1 MRQIILSF
9 ALVAFCCQPLLAES
23 AAGFRIQPGFEITE
37 FSGSNLANDIHCM
50 TIDPKGRIIVS
61 GPGYIRIL
69 VDEKYQGKATRA
81 IEFATPKEG
90 AQGLLWEGDSLL
102 AVVDGGLW
110 RYREMADG
118 KAAKPELLRKLKTG
132 GEHDCHAIR
141 RGSDGWLYL
150 IGGNNSKFD
159 KSFAS
164 LSTSPIKEP
173 IAGCLVRFSPDYKD
187 SEILADGFRNPYC
200 FDISPD
206 GDIFTFDSDN
216 ERCVSLP
223 WYEPTRLYHVIPGR
237 NHGWMSPQYGSFW
250 RRPPY
255 FFDVSPPLLTL
266 GRGSPTGVVYYDRKE
281 FPAAN
286 RGLHLLD
293 WTFGRVYFVKLKSA
307 WTTYIGQ
314 AKTFLE
320 STGSNGFA
328 PTAAAIHP
336 ITGDL
341 YVSIGGRGTRGAVY
355 RIRYTGKLS
364 AEDEVKA
371 TEPSPVV
378 DPRWKDE
385 YKTLLPKM
393 AHAQGALTGTQLCAL
408 IELFRHHAH
417 FGDEE
422 LLPIIRE
429 HWDSYYAF
437 VRPAVADLISVLTP
451 KRQNDLALH
460 ANTLAQRLTVG
471 FGVVS
476 RNPELARL
484 LAVMPPE
491 IPNED
496 RPELNLDLIRL
507 IQKSIGDIGDRKYFG
522 HVWEGYVPRGA
533 LPADRYPEVRNRLQG
548 MLNGHDSIV
557 HREVARTLGML
568 RENSELFVFRLL
580 LRISADTDPVEDI
593 HNLIVLSRLP
603 RDHLVEDVVP
613 RILSLDNKLAARKLN
628 RDSNWTMRMVETVS
642 ELGRMDPSVLKGIC
656 DKMDL
661 ATPEHIIYTRCP
673 GFDKTRLAKKM
684 VAAWEKGSPIAWT
697 PEHVAVLAELAPTE
711 NRPILRQLWDR
722 GGLEDAI
729 LQVLACGPDAVDHDR
744 FLHGLTSPKLSLI
757 RTCLGALDKL
767 PAKDDG
773 ATLLAFI
780 RGMRMLPDGTEADA
794 LRPMFAAALKKRT
807 QQEFGPDKANW
818 TAWFERTYPELAKK
832 LGGADGVDVAAWQK
846 RLAGIDWSKAEA
858 QRGKAVIQKA
868 GCINCHSGSQAM
880 GPDLAG
886 VGSRF
891 SRDDLFTAIIQPS
904 KDISP
909 RYRTTQIE
917 TTDGKTYQGLIVYE
931 AVDGVILQ
939 TGPAETVRIDGK
951 KIESRRLTDT
961 SLMPVG
967 LIDKLT
973 DMEIADL
980 YAYLRAK

>member
-1 MRQIILSF
+1 MHKIILAF
-9 ALVAFCCQPLLAES
+9 ALLLICCQQILAES
-23 AAGFRIQPGFEITE
+23 LPGFRIQPGFEITE
-37 FSGSNLANDIHCM
+37 FAGSNLANDIHCM
-50 TIDPKGRIIVS
+50 TIDSKGRIIVS

-69 VDEKYQGKATRA
+69 IDEKNEGRASKA
-81 IEFATPKEG
+81 IDFAAPKEG

-110 RYREMADG
+110 RYREMPDG

-141 RGSDGWLYL
+141 RGPDGWLYL

-159 KSFAS
+159 KSYAS

-187 SEILADGFRNPYC
+187 SEILADGFRNPYS

-266 GRGSPTGVVYYDRKE
+266 GRGSPTGVVYYDRNE

-286 RGLHLLD
+286 RGLYLLD
-293 WTFGRVYFVKLKSA
+293 WTFGRIYSVNLERRWTSFEAKS
-307 WTTYIGQ
+307 Q
-314 AKTFLE
+314 VFLE

-336 ITGDL
+336 MTGDI

-355 RIRYTGKLS
+355 RIHFAAKPDAMETRKPNDWPKWGPEWKEGLGQQLLDYSRPPYHS
-364 AEDEVKA
+364 AVNL
-371 TEPSPVV
+371 
-378 DPRWKDE
+378 R
-385 YKTLLPKM
+385 
-393 AHAQGALTGTQLCAL
+393 AL
-408 IELFRHHAH
+408 IDLKRHHAR
-417 FGDEE
+417 FAPKD
-422 LLPIIRE
+422 LLAAIRE
-429 HWDSYYAF
+429 HWSFSD
-437 VRPAVADLISVLTP
+437 RNIEQTIVALISVLPRESQRELIKEATTIP
-451 KRQNDLALH
+451 EKLLAGYGICDTEPQG
-460 ANTLAQRLTVG
+460 AR
-471 FGVVS
+471 
-476 RNPELARL
+476 ELAMQALKQKPAAKKKELLDAVRL
-484 LAVMPPE
+484 L
-491 IPNED
+491 
-496 RPELNLDLIRL
+496 
-507 IQKSIGDIGDRKYFG
+507 QKSIGDIGDPQYVG
-522 HVWEGYVPRGA
+522 QVWEGYSPRKS
-533 LPADRYPEVRNRLQG
+533 LPKDRYPEIR
-548 MLNGHDSIV
+548 S
-557 HREVARTLGML
+557 AL
-568 RENSELFVFRLL
+568 RANFPTRSSATDLEISRLL
-580 LRISADTDPVEDI
+580 AILEDDGPAILDEFLDPTRFGSNPDELI
-593 HNLIVLSRLP
+593 HYWIVLSRFGGPPTQVEKFSGSYMVLRFHRWSDDAK
-603 RDHLVEDVVP
+603 RDT
-613 RILSLDNKLAARKLN
+613 
-628 RDSNWTMRMVETVS
+628 NWPLRMVELVS
-642 ELGRMDPSVLKGIC
+642 ELSKRDPGLLKQIGRRMDLL
-656 DKMDL
+656 D
-661 ATPEHIIYTRCP
+661 PEVIIYARCK
-673 GFDKTRLAKKM
+673 GFDRVALADRL
-684 VAAWEKGSPIAWT
+684 VTAWEEGKQVAWT
-697 PEHVAVLAELAPTE
+697 PEHIGLLSLHALDRV
-711 NRPILRQLWDR
+711 RPILRQLWQR
-722 GGLEDAI
+722 GGFDEAI
-729 LQVLACGPDAVDHDR
+729 LPILARIPQEADR
-744 FLHGLTSPKLSLI
+744 EKYVSGLGSPKLALV
-757 RTCLGALDKL
+757 RTCLFAIATL
-767 PAKDDG
+767 PIKDDQ
-773 ATLLAFI
+773 ATLLALV
-780 RGMRMLPDGTEADA
+780 RCLRALPEGKEADT
-794 LRPMFAAALKKRT
+794 LRKQIADVLKEIT
-807 QQEFGPDKANW
+807 HQDFGPDKAKW
-818 TAWFERTYPELAKK
+818 TAWFERTYPDLAKK
-832 LGGADGVDVAAWQK
+832 LGGRDGVDVAAWQK
-846 RLAGIDWSKAEA
+846 RLAAVNWSKGEA
-858 QRGKAVIQKA
+858 QRGKAVFQKA

-909 RYRTTQIE
+909 RYRTSQIE

-939 TGPAETVRIDGK
+939 TGPADTVRIDGK

-980 YAYLRAK
+980 YAFLRVK